1 MSDIY
6 TLDAEIRT
14 DLGKGASRRLR
25 HADKVPAVL
34 YGGDKEAV
42 SLTLD
47 HNKVIKASENEGFY
61 SHILTLNI
69 GGEKVEALL
78 KDVQRHVYKPKIT
91 HLDFQRVDATHA
103 IHTKVPVHFLN
114 EETAAAVK
122 AGGIVVH
129 HITEVEITC
138 LPADL
143 PEFVE
148 VDVADM
154 EQGATLHL
162 SDVALP
168 KGVTSVE
175 LAKGE
180 GHDQA
185 VVSINAPKGAAA
197 DEDDAEGEEAA
208 SEE

>member
-25 HADKVPAVL
+25 HTDKVPAVL
-34 YGGDKEAV
+34 YGGDKEPV
-42 SLTLD
+42 SLTLS

-61 SHILTLNI
+61 SHILTLNVA
-69 GGEKVEALL
+69 GEKVQALV

-91 HLDFQRVDATHA
+91 HLDFQRVDATHE

-114 EETAAAVK
+114 EESAAAVK
-122 AGGIVVH
+122 AGGIVGH
-129 HITEVEITC
+129 HITEIDVTC
-138 LPADL
+138 LPKDL
-143 PEFVE
+143 PEFIN
-148 VDVADM
+148 VDIANLQM
-154 EQGATLHL
+154 GGTIHL
-162 SDVALP
+162 SEVTLP

-180 GHDQA
+180 GHDLA
-185 VVSINAPKGAAA
+185 VVSITAPKGTVA
-197 DEDDAEGEEAA
+197 DEESAEA